1 MECLTNIPQQEKLL
15 DYELGYTY
23 RSEWF
28 TAGVNL
34 YYMDYTDQL
43 VLNGKTNDIGEAM
56 AENVKDSYRMGVEL
70 SLGAKF
76 NDWLRWDLNGTWSKN
91 RIKNYVGYVY
101 DESLVNGEIVDE
113 LIYADSYR
121 GWKHSDRLLSFF
133 HRKQPDYSRKQRTG
147 NCSPVTICQ
156 PPVSR
161 QFRYKREFTRRLFRQ
176 SPECLLLL

>member
-1 MECLTNIPQQEKLL
+1 
-15 DYELGYTY
+15 
-23 RSEWF
+23 
-28 TAGVNL
+28 
-34 YYMDYTDQL
+34 
-43 VLNGKTNDIGEAM
+43 LNGKTNDIGEAM

-101 DESLVNGEIVDE
+101 DESLVNGEIVDDLYTQTAIE
-113 LIYADSYR
+113 GGNTPIAFSPSFIGNSLITL
-121 GWKHSDRLLSFF
+121 G
-133 HRKQPDYSRKQRTG
+133 QQRTG